1 MKFNKHYEIKYTIP
15 TLEQPGY
22 KTALDFFNFNLVYV
36 ILKLLYIKIPG
47 NLPMQEVIVE
57 NTKQ

>member
-36 ILKLLYIKIPG
+36 ILKF
-47 NLPMQEVIVE
+47 QE
-57 NTKQ
+57 TYPCKKL